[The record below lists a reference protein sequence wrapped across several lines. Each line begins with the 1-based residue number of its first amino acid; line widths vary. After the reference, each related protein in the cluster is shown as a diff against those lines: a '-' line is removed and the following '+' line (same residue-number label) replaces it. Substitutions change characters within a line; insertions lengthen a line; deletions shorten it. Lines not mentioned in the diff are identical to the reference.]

1 MYSNIDSDGYDV
13 GFIDSIIDHRVDDA
27 VITKKTSPLKNKSKK
42 IPTITTDGWDLKI
55 KWCDGTTTWSSL
67 VYLKEADPVLVA
79 DYAVQ
84 HNLVDAP
91 AFVWWVPHVLR
102 KRDRIVNNVKVGI
115 RRMETKFGV
124 HVPRTVDEA
133 HKLDKENDN
142 DFWTKA
148 INKEMANAKVAF
160 TFLQPNLLQLVIRKL
175 NATLFLMLKW
185 T

>member
-1 MYSNIDSDGYDV
+1 M
-13 GFIDSIIDHRVDDA
+13 
-27 VITKKTSPLKNKSKK
+27 
-42 IPTITTDGWDLKI
+42 
-55 KWCDGTTTWSSL
+55 C
-67 VYLKEADPVLVA
+67 
-79 DYAVQ
+79 
-84 HNLVDAP
+84 
-91 AFVWWVPHVLR
+91 LR
-102 KRDRIVNNVKVGI
+102 KRDRIVNNVEVGI

-124 HVPRTVDEA
+124 QVPRTVDEA